1 MTAFAVVVTV
11 DPEGQLPDQ
20 LLRAF
25 QDLCIVI
32 EVQFVFEG
40 GEKALHHR
48 VIPATAGRS
57 WPDIGRPDR
66 CGSGVARVR
75 SDGAP
80 KPGSRPPTPTWP
92 PSWRP

>member
-1 MTAFAVVVTV
+1 M
-11 DPEGQLPDQ
+11 
-20 LLRAF
+20 
-25 QDLCIVI
+25 
-32 EVQFVFEG
+32 FEG

-48 VIPATAGRS
+48 VIPATALGRHAAADLVALQQL
-57 WPDIGRPDR
+57 PVGLGPHIGRPDPW
-66 CGSGVARVR
+66 GSGVARVR